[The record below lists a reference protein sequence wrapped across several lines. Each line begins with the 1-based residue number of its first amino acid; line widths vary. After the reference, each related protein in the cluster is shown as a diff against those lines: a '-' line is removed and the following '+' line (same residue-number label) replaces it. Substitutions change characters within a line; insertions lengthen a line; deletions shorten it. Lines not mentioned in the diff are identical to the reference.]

1 MKKIVLNIDSYV
13 KEDFFFFFFKDKY
26 IMKIFKDEREISFID

>member
-1 MKKIVLNIDSYV
+1 MKKFVLNIDSYV
-13 KEDFFFFFFKDKY
+13 KEDFFFKDKY

>member
-13 KEDFFFFFFKDKY
+13 KEDFFFFLKDKY

>member
-13 KEDFFFFFFKDKY
+13 KEDFFFFKDKY